1 MKKIKTVSDS
11 VYPGPCSAFLSGAMN
26 KKYDIYQ
33 LMHFTDDQLE
43 FKHDYIQYAFPI
55 KTPSGF
61 NPIAPILSKKEIKWI
76 NGENGLKARINLKNM
91 FIRMLQF
98 YGFTLI
104 ETPEIIKC
112 EYSSAFSERAKNWLT
127 PNNHNFLRITRILI
141 SLRLLGLPEYAMAF
155 YRILDELYSMIP
167 DIISKKTYKYWTDAI
182 VQKKRVKSHSNRK
195 VIVIGRKGTRTN
207 TSECYLKKY
216 EDE

>member
-1 MKKIKTVSDS
+1 MKEIKNISDI
-11 VYPGPCSAFLSGAMN
+11 VYPGPCSAFLSGEMN
-26 KKYDIYQ
+26 PKYTIYQ

-43 FKHDYIQYAFPI
+43 SKHDYIQYAFPI

-76 NGENGLKARINLKNM
+76 NGANGLKARINLKNM

-104 ETPEIIKC
+104 DTPEIIKC
-112 EYSSAFSERAKNWLT
+112 EYSSTFSESAKNWLT

-141 SLRLLGLPEYAMAF
+141 SLRLLGLSEYAIAF

-167 DIISKKTYKYWTDAI
+167 DIISKKTYKYWANAVT
-182 VQKKRVKSHSNRK
+182 QKKEDKKKMK
-195 VIVIGRKGTRTN
+195 VIIIGRKGTLTN
-207 TSECYLKKY
+207 TSRCYLKS

>member
-1 MKKIKTVSDS
+1 MKKINTVSGS

-33 LMHFTDDQLE
+33 LMHFTDANLE
-43 FKHDYIQYAFPI
+43 SKHDYIQYAFPI

-141 SLRLLGLPEYAMAF
+141 SLQLLGLSEYAMAF

-167 DIISKKTYKYWTDAI
+167 DIISKKTYKYWTNAI
-182 VQKKRVKSHSNRK
+182 VQKKRVKRKMK
-195 VIVIGRKGTRTN
+195 VIIIGRKGTLTN
-207 TSECYLKKY
+207 TSGCYLKH

>member
-1 MKKIKTVSDS
+1 MKKIKTVSGS

-33 LMHFTDDQLE
+33 LMHFTDGQLE
-43 FKHDYIQYAFPI
+43 SKHDYIQYAFPI

-76 NGENGLKARINLKNM
+76 NRENGLKARINLKNM

-141 SLRLLGLPEYAMAF
+141 SLQLLGLSEYAMAF

-167 DIISKKTYKYWTDAI
+167 DIISKKTYKYWTNAI
-182 VQKKRVKSHSNRK
+182 VQKKRVKRKIK
-195 VIVIGRKGTRTN
+195 VIVIGRKRTLTN
-207 TSECYLKKY
+207 TSGCYLKH